1 MESQQKLVCQIIRKQ
16 PSFPGSQHHRSKQN
30 TVEASFTMASLQAST
45 WRTLGLSVAASYAAL
60 GALDVLLPYRAGYEF
75 FGLPPSDAV
84 GRLVPL
90 LGVRDLAIAA
100 ALFALARQGKGPE
113 MGTVI
118 LAGTILCVWDA
129 VAIWQAKGPKL

>member
-1 MESQQKLVCQIIRKQ
+1 MVY
-16 PSFPGSQHHRSKQN
+16 
-30 TVEASFTMASLQAST
+30 LQAST
-45 WRTLGLSVAASYAAL
+45 WRTLGLSVAASYATL
-60 GALDVLLPYRAGYEF
+60 GALDVFLPYRAGYEF

-84 GRLVPL
+84 AQLMPL
-90 LGVRDLAIAA
+90 LGIRDLAIAG

-129 VAIWQAKGPKL
+129 VAIWQAKGPKLGGTIAAGVVFVTGIGAGLLWS